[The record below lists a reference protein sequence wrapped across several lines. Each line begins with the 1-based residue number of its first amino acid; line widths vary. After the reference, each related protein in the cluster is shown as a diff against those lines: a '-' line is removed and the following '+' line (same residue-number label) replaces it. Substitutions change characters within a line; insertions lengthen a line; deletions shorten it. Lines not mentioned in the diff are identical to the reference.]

1 MAETS
6 PLINL
11 DLVNQIYKV
20 INAQIAER
28 VYNPQY
34 YSEAQLGTSSY
45 RYKNAYLEALDVKN
59 GTNIGGNATISGD
72 AIVNG
77 RVTSAGGFDGSL
89 ITIGSNNYISFKRY
103 QTASSPTPT
112 SATYTLEE
120 TTLSNDNTKIPT
132 SKAVYT
138 VIGNLET
145 LLANI

>member
-20 INAQIAER
+20 INAQVAER
-28 VYNPQY
+28 VYDPRY

-45 RYKNAYLEALDVKN
+45 RYKNAYLEALNVSKN
-59 GTNIGGNATISGD
+59 TTIDGK
-72 AIVNG
+72 
-77 RVTSAGGFDGSL
+77 VTSAGGFDGGL
-89 ITIGSNNYISFKRY
+89 VTIGDNTYISFKRY
-103 QTASSPTPT
+103 QTASSSTPT
-112 SATYTLEE
+112 SATYTLE
-120 TTLSNDNTKIPT
+120 TALSNDNTKIPT
-132 SKAVYT
+132 SGAVYT

>member
-20 INAQIAER
+20 INAQVAER
-28 VYNPQY
+28 VYDPRY

-45 RYKNAYLEALDVKN
+45 RYKNAYLEALNVSKD
-59 GTNIGGNATISGD
+59 ATVAGK
-72 AIVNG
+72 
-77 RVTSAGGFDGSL
+77 VTSTGGFDGSL
-89 ITIGSNNYISFKRY
+89 ITIGNNNYISFKRY

-112 SATYTLEE
+112 STTYTLEE

>member
-20 INAQIAER
+20 INAQVAER

-34 YSEAQLGTSSY
+34 YSEAQLGTSDH

-59 GTNIGGNATISGD
+59 SATISGNT
-72 AIVNG
+72 IVSG
-77 RVTSAGGFDGSL
+77 KVTSAKGFDGSL
-89 ITIGSNNYISFKRY
+89 ITIGNNNYISFKRY
-103 QTASSPTPT
+103 QTTSSPTPT

>member
-20 INAQIAER
+20 INAQVAER

-34 YSEAQLGTSSY
+34 YSEAKLGTSDH
-45 RYKNAYLEALDVKN
+45 RYKNAYLEALDV
-59 GTNIGGNATISGD
+59 S
-72 AIVNG
+72 G
-77 RVTSAGGFDGSL
+77 RVTSVGGFDGGL
-89 ITIGSNNYISFKRY
+89 VTIGDNTYINFKRY
-103 QTASSPTPT
+103 QTASSSTPT
-112 SATYTLEE
+112 SATYTLE
-120 TTLSNDNTKIPT
+120 TALSNDNTKIPT
-132 SKAVYT
+132 SGAVYT